1 MTPRRTTTPT
11 PEDTGSGYHS
21 AGERAAS
28 AWIRQRLEEIIAAG
42 TGAAAVPGADDPRA
56 AVAAGDGEAV
66 RGG

>member
-28 AWIRQRLEEIIAAG
+28 AWIRQRLEEVIAAG

-56 AVAAGDGEAV
+56 SVAVECGEGV